1 MNGKVLTEEE
11 MLGLMKDQLGAAS
24 RREMEEMLRQGYSLQ
39 EVLDHFMKNGKTE
52 EQEQAELQK
61 KIQE

>member
-52 EQEQAELQK
+52 EQEQTELQK